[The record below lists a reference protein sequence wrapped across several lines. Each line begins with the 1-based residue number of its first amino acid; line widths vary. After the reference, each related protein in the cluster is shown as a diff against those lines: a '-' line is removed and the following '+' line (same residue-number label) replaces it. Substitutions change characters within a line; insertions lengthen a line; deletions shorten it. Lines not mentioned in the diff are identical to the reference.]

1 MEEKD
6 LDLQTEKL
14 VLNFGPQHP
23 STHGTLRVV
32 MELSGEVAVKA
43 TPVIG
48 YLHTGFEKLSE
59 YLDYNQFICVTDRM
73 NYLSPLN
80 NNIGFAIAVEKLL
93 GIEVPK
99 RAQYIR
105 VIMAELSRI
114 TDHLLSIGAQA
125 LDLGAF
131 TVFLYFYEER
141 EKLYDLFEWAAG
153 SRLTTTYTRIG
164 GLMRDLPEGFED
176 AVKKFCKDL
185 PKVIKEVEIL
195 LNRNKIW
202 LGRTRDVGVVSGEE
216 AVNYGLTG
224 PCLRAANVE
233 WDIRKM
239 EPYSSYDEFE
249 FDIPVGENGDVYDRY
264 LVRMEEM
271 RQSMRI
277 IEQAIENL
285 PGGPVDIDN
294 PKVRIPK
301 KDDVYNTMEGL
312 IHHFEIFMKN
322 RGFIPPVGEVYSST
336 EAPNGELGFFIVS
349 DGERCPYR
357 VRIRPPSLV
366 NYQVFPMMMEG
377 RMLSDAVAILE
388 SLNIIAGELDR

>member
-6 LDLQTEKL
+6 LDIQTEIL

-23 STHGTLRVV
+23 STHGTLRIV

-59 YLDYNQFICVTDRM
+59 HLDYNQFICVTDRM

-114 TDHLLSIGAQA
+114 SDHLLSIGAQA

-233 WDIRKM
+233 WDIRKA

-271 RQSMRI
+271 CQSMRI
-277 IEQAIENL
+277 IEQAIEKL

-336 EAPNGELGFFIVS
+336 EVPNGELGFFIVS
-349 DGERCPYR
+349 DGGRCPYR